1 MRHRVRIG
9 MSRTSTGA
17 WSGDSTIEC
26 DFSDEEGTLK
36 FVTGELKLQSIELSD
51 WVRAE
56 CVRRTK
62 EDKGV

>member
-26 DFSDEEGTLK
+26 DFSDEESTL
-36 FVTGELKLQSIELSD
+36 TAATEQLKIQSVQLSD
-51 WVRAE
+51 WVLGE

-62 EDKGV
+62 QDKGG